1 MRVSGLSTN
10 FKLVIACAGCLAL
23 FLTIAAMSFVMSE
36 RLLDTANSVDEAH
49 RMITQLEATVSH
61 LTDAETA
68 ARQYAVTGQPSF
80 RKDYDESL
88 SRVRQTLEELRS
100 LANDDPARRQSIH
113 HLVLLVERRI
123 SLLHEVVFARQNGR
137 ADIVDGGSVAGGPTV
152 MQSMREVASEM
163 SDDYDRLIVRSK
175 SSASATSSAR
185 QAILTATVAGVF
197 FVIIST
203 FLIRRDLALRA
214 KSERALRAAER
225 KIRDV
230 FENAP
235 IAIFE
240 SSPDGRF
247 LTANATMAAMLGY
260 DSPEDLLHH
269 RNELKTPL
277 YVGTNTREA
286 LVEKLNRDGVI
297 QNYESQMYRKDG
309 GAVWVTGNGRLV
321 RDEDGATHFE
331 AMLYDITER
340 KHAQEQ
346 LANLKSQL
354 EFVLDSATAVSIIST
369 DLDGRIVL
377 FNPGAEKMLGYSSVE
392 VLDQDYGRF
401 HYEPEISERRR
412 QLGAHLGS
420 SIRRF
425 DVFVELARTGEN
437 DTREW
442 TYVHKD
448 GHQLA
453 VLLRVTRVRNKQGDS
468 IGFLM
473 IGTDITYR
481 KRSDQDRALLEQQL
495 RRENLELERG
505 ARRALEGSR
514 MKSEFLANMSHEL
527 RTPLNGIIG
536 FAEMMHDEV
545 IGPIS
550 VEHKEYLADIL
561 RSARHL
567 LQLINDILDLSK
579 VEAGRMEF
587 QPEDVDL
594 AVAIREAQ
602 AVLKSLS
609 SKKHLHMETD
619 LDSSIGEVHL
629 DSVRL
634 KQVLYNYLSNAI
646 KFTPEG
652 GRIVVRTRRE
662 STDMFRIEVEDSGIG
677 IDADDVPRLFL
688 EFQQLDSGAGKRYQ
702 GTGLGLAL
710 TRKIAQA
717 QGGSVAVKSNP
728 GAGSTFSIVLPLV
741 GKPVVVSELASS
753 IETQPEVPGYGPPG
767 AESAH
772 GVIPVGD

>member
-1 MRVSGLSTN
+1 
-10 FKLVIACAGCLAL
+10 
-23 FLTIAAMSFVMSE
+23 
-36 RLLDTANSVDEAH
+36 
-49 RMITQLEATVSH
+49 
-61 LTDAETA
+61 
-68 ARQYAVTGQPSF
+68 
-80 RKDYDESL
+80 
-88 SRVRQTLEELRS
+88 
-100 LANDDPARRQSIH
+100 
-113 HLVLLVERRI
+113 
-123 SLLHEVVFARQNGR
+123 
-137 ADIVDGGSVAGGPTV
+137 
-152 MQSMREVASEM
+152 
-163 SDDYDRLIVRSK
+163 
-175 SSASATSSAR
+175 
-185 QAILTATVAGVF
+185 
-197 FVIIST
+197 
-203 FLIRRDLALRA
+203 
-214 KSERALRAAER
+214 
-225 KIRDV
+225 
-230 FENAP
+230 
-235 IAIFE
+235 
-240 SSPDGRF
+240 
-247 LTANATMAAMLGY
+247 
-260 DSPEDLLHH
+260 
-269 RNELKTPL
+269 
-277 YVGTNTREA
+277 
-286 LVEKLNRDGVI
+286 
-297 QNYESQMYRKDG
+297 
-309 GAVWVTGNGRLV
+309 
-321 RDEDGATHFE
+321 
-331 AMLYDITER
+331 
-340 KHAQEQ
+340 
-346 LANLKSQL
+346 L

-377 FNPGAEKMLGYSSVE
+377 FNPGAERMLGYSAME
-392 VLDQDYGRF
+392 VIDQDYGRF

-412 QLGAHLGS
+412 QLGAQLGS
-420 SIRRF
+420 FIRRF

-448 GHQLA
+448 GHHLA
-453 VLLRVTRVRNKQGDS
+453 VLLRVTRVRNKQGES

-545 IGPIS
+545 IGAIS

-567 LQLINDILDLSK
+567 LRLINDILDLSK

-602 AVLKSLS
+602 AILKSLS
-609 SKKHLHMETD
+609 SRKQLRMETE
-619 LDSSIGEVHL
+619 LDSSIGKVHL
-629 DSVRL
+629 DPVRL

-662 STDMFRIEVEDSGIG
+662 SDDMFRIDVEDSGIG
-677 IDADDVPRLFL
+677 IDAEDVSRLFL

-717 QGGSVAVKSNP
+717 QGGSVAVKSTP
-728 GAGSTFSIVLPLV
+728 GAGSTFSIVLPLI
-741 GKPVVVSELASS
+741 GKRVNVSDSASSS
-753 IETQPEVPGYGPPG
+753 IETQPDASGYGKTG
-767 AESAH
+767 VESEQ
-772 GVIPVGD
+772 GIVPVGD